1 MCNLSLGVWET
12 LCTHFVP
19 FSFKKNKNKK
29 KKNFM
34 HVHVCLKIL
43 VDFKNCDLILI
54 GELKIFEHMI

>member
-1 MCNLSLGVWET
+1 
-12 LCTHFVP
+12 
-19 FSFKKNKNKK
+19 
-29 KKNFM
+29 M